1 MSNNEFKILGKEI
14 KKGEGAILEMDVAK
28 LHTRN
33 SLRIPVISRTGQ
45 T

>member
-1 MSNNEFKILGKEI
+1 MSNSEFIILGKEI

-33 SLRIPVISRTGQ
+33 SLRIPVIVERALT
-45 T
+45 